1 MGSASRETECGTL
14 RRTFALCLSRVCAR
28 AIKSN
33 NAVTIRSPAETP
45 LATTLQVS
53 RFLIYRTQKAMNSKK
68 LILFSYVAPTVLAV
82 SAAMAQGTMRTSA
95 MHPAHRSSAA
105 HAPIMTSSA
114 SALHRFSS
122 RGDRFG
128 RPGRFNDG
136 DNDFDDRFRR
146 FHRFNEI
153 IVFNDFAFPFA
164 SPFFYPYY
172 YPYGYYSY
180 NQPVYGSAYSGGSIV
195 VQVQSRLAR
204 AGYYRGPIDGVMGPR
219 TRFAIRA
226 YESAHN
232 MRVDGAIS
240 RQLLATMGLR
250 Y

>member
-1 MGSASRETECGTL
+1 MDL
-14 RRTFALCLSRVCAR
+14 
-28 AIKSN
+28 
-33 NAVTIRSPAETP
+33 
-45 LATTLQVS
+45 
-53 RFLIYRTQKAMNSKK
+53 KK
-68 LILFSYVAPTVLAV
+68 LILLGYVAPMVFAIST
-82 SAAMAQGTMRTSA
+82 AMAQKTVRTSA
-95 MHPAHRSSAA
+95 MHPAHRSSAT

-114 SALHRFSS
+114 SCHHFTGR
-122 RGDRFG
+122 DRFG
-128 RPGRFNDG
+128 RAGRFNDG

-164 SPFFYPYY
+164 SPFFYPYPYY

-180 NQPVYGSAYSGGSIV
+180 NQPVYRTAYSGASIV

-240 RQLLATMGLR
+240 QQLLATMGFR
-250 Y
+250 

>member
-1 MGSASRETECGTL
+1 
-14 RRTFALCLSRVCAR
+14 
-28 AIKSN
+28 
-33 NAVTIRSPAETP
+33 
-45 LATTLQVS
+45 
-53 RFLIYRTQKAMNSKK
+53 
-68 LILFSYVAPTVLAV
+68 
-82 SAAMAQGTMRTSA
+82 
-95 MHPAHRSSAA
+95 
-105 HAPIMTSSA
+105 MTSSA
-114 SALHRFSS
+114 SVLHRFSS

-153 IVFNDFAFPFA
+153 IVFNDFAFPF
-164 SPFFYPYY
+164 FYPYY

-180 NQPVYGSAYSGGSIV
+180 NQPFYGSAYSGGSIV

-204 AGYYRGPIDGVMGPR
+204 RGYYRGPVDGVMGPR

>member
-1 MGSASRETECGTL
+1 
-14 RRTFALCLSRVCAR
+14 
-28 AIKSN
+28 
-33 NAVTIRSPAETP
+33 
-45 LATTLQVS
+45 
-53 RFLIYRTQKAMNSKK
+53 
-68 LILFSYVAPTVLAV
+68 
-82 SAAMAQGTMRTSA
+82 
-95 MHPAHRSSAA
+95 
-105 HAPIMTSSA
+105 MTSR
-114 SALHRFSS
+114 LRF
-122 RGDRFG
+122 FY
-128 RPGRFNDG
+128 P
-136 DNDFDDRFRR
+136 
-146 FHRFNEI
+146 
-153 IVFNDFAFPFA
+153 
-164 SPFFYPYY
+164 YPYY

-204 AGYYRGPIDGVMGPR
+204 AGYYRGPIDGFMGPR

>member
-1 MGSASRETECGTL
+1 MDL
-14 RRTFALCLSRVCAR
+14 
-28 AIKSN
+28 
-33 NAVTIRSPAETP
+33 
-45 LATTLQVS
+45 
-53 RFLIYRTQKAMNSKK
+53 KK
-68 LILFSYVAPTVLAV
+68 LILLGYVAPMVFAISTATAQKTV
-82 SAAMAQGTMRTSA
+82 RTSA
-95 MHPAHRSSAA
+95 MHPAHRSSAT

-114 SALHRFSS
+114 SFHHFTGR
-122 RGDRFG
+122 DRFG
-128 RPGRFNDG
+128 RAGRFNDG

-153 IVFNDFAFPFA
+153 IVFNDFAFRLHLHSFTRIRTITHTA
-164 SPFFYPYY
+164 TTLIISPYRT
-172 YPYGYYSY
+172 
-180 NQPVYGSAYSGGSIV
+180 AYSGASIV

-240 RQLLATMGLR
+240 QQLLATMGFR
-250 Y
+250 